1 MSIPNVV
8 KLQIFFSKTKRVVDF
23 LYHSFFFS
31 CNAWRCTDYMV
42 AKPYLSCR
50 ISIKIFNDL
59 FPQRKIKNKKSL
71 VIYWQFLGVEHVHI
85 GFSSLLKSLEKFRES
100 PIEIFNIVRTSSLT
114 IVLSYGGDWNLSYKK
129 FYSLNRF
136 WIV

>member
-1 MSIPNVV
+1 MPIPNVV
-8 KLQIFFSKTKRVVDF
+8 ELQICFSKTKRVVDF
-23 LYHSFFFS
+23 LYHSFFFAG
-31 CNAWRCTDYMV
+31 NTWRCTDYMV

-59 FPQRKIKNKKSL
+59 FPQRKIKNKKSI
-71 VIYWQFLGVEHVHI
+71 VIYWQFLGVEHVRI

-100 PIEIFNIVRTSSLT
+100 PREIFNIVRTSSLT
-114 IVLSYGGDWNLSYKK
+114 IVLSHGRDWNLNYKK
-129 FYSLNRF
+129 FNSLNRF